1 MQDYKADQVRNVCLV
16 GHRGVG
22 KSSIVE
28 AMLYF
33 TKQTDRMGKTTDGN
47 SAMDYDSE
55 EIKRGMSIYTSLC
68 PIEWKDCKINF
79 IDTPGYQDFAGEAE
93 AGIAV
98 SDNALLVVGAKDK
111 VQPGTISAWEMIQ
124 ERKLPAIFFVNK
136 IDEDDASFDEAYN
149 DIKTQFGKSIMPF
162 EVPIVEGGKVV
173 GSVNILKNKA
183 WYYNDAA
190 NAKEV
195 PDNMKDIVKE
205 YLNQIHEAVAMSDD
219 SLMEK
224 FFAGEAFT
232 EAELA
237 KGVRHGI
244 RTGEI
249 HPVYCGSA
257 LKLIGIE
264 RLLDLITEYL
274 PSYAE
279 KGTIE
284 AKDGSGKAV
293 KLLTSEEEKATAFVF
308 KTIADPF
315 TGRISFLKVMTGV
328 ISTDAQLYNPKKDKM
343 EKMNQLFSIKGKY
356 QIGVGKLFT
365 GDIGAVIK
373 LQYTETN
380 DTLCDKDL
388 KVTYPDIVF
397 PTAMLGMA
405 LWPATRA
412 DEDKMSQSLQRIM
425 EEDKTCRLDHNV
437 ETHEIVLYGL
447 GDQHLEVIKN
457 KLKTKY
463 KVEVKLTKPKVQYRE
478 TIREKVEA
486 EGKHKKQS
494 GGAGQYGHVWI
505 RFEPCDSDEMVFAE
519 EVFGGKVPRQYFPAV
534 ETGLRESMEHGV
546 LAGYKVVGVKATLY
560 DGSYHP
566 VDSKEIAFKSAAH
579 IAYKAGMPK
588 AKPVILEPIVEL
600 RVMVPDDYTGTVIG
614 DLTKRRG
621 TIMGQDA
628 QGRMQVIDAEVPQSE
643 VMTYSTELRAMTQG
657 IGTYTQKFVRYDV
670 APKPVEEKVIA
681 AAKAEEEANQDKK

>member
-124 ERKLPAIFFVNK
+124 ERKLPAIFFINK
-136 IDEDDASFDEAYN
+136 IDEDDASFDDAYN
-149 DIKTQFGKSIMPF
+149 DIKAQFGKSIMPF

-195 PDNMKDIVKE
+195 PDNMKDTVKE
-205 YLNQIHEAVAMSDD
+205 YLDQIHEAVAMSDD
-219 SLMEK
+219 ALMEK

-284 AKDGSGKAV
+284 ANDGSGKPV

-328 ISTDAQLYNPKKDKM
+328 ISTDSQLYNPKKDKM

-405 LWPATRA
+405 IWPATRA

-425 EEDKTCRLDHNV
+425 EEDKTCRLDHNA

-494 GGAGQYGHVWI
+494 GGAGQYGHVWV
-505 RFEPCDSDEMVFAE
+505 RFEPCEGDDMVFAE

-534 ETGLRESMEHGV
+534 EAGLRESMEHGV

-566 VDSKEIAFKSAAH
+566 VDSKDIAFKSAAH
-579 IAYKAGMPK
+579 LAYKAGMPR
-588 AKPVILEPIVEL
+588 AKPVILEPIVEM

-628 QGRMQVIDAEVPQSE
+628 EGRMQVIDAEVPQSE

>member
-124 ERKLPAIFFVNK
+124 ERKLPAIFFINK
-136 IDEDDASFDEAYN
+136 IDEDDASFDDAYN
-149 DIKTQFGKSIMPF
+149 DIKAQFGKSIMPF

-195 PDNMKDIVKE
+195 PDNMKDTVKE
-205 YLNQIHEAVAMSDD
+205 YLDQIHEAVAMSDD

-284 AKDGSGKAV
+284 ANDGSGKPV

-328 ISTDAQLYNPKKDKM
+328 ISTDSQLYNPKKDKM

-405 LWPATRA
+405 IWPATRA

-425 EEDKTCRLDHNV
+425 EEDKTCRLDHNA

-494 GGAGQYGHVWI
+494 GGAGQYGHVWV
-505 RFEPCDSDEMVFAE
+505 RFEPCEGDDMVFAE

-534 ETGLRESMEHGV
+534 EAGLRESMEHGV

-566 VDSKEIAFKSAAH
+566 VDSKDIAFKSAAH
-579 IAYKAGMPK
+579 LAYKAGMPR
-588 AKPVILEPIVEL
+588 AKPVILEPIVEM

-628 QGRMQVIDAEVPQSE
+628 EGRMQVIDAEVPQSE